1 MYSVLLTQAVVAFNP
16 FSALWEGIK
25 QVLGF
30 IMNLIYMFFAMF
42 GVENMALTIITF
54 TIIIYTLLI
63 PLTVKQQRTMKL
75 NAVIQPEIAAIQK
88 KYKNKKDNESMMK
101 QNEEMQA
108 VYKKYGSSPTGG
120 CLTSFIQLPILLA
133 LYRVL
138 YNVPKYVDSVN
149 QVFVKLS
156 ESIQNTKGF
165 EKLMTEIAPASVK
178 FDLSGLSDSGIT
190 SKITEV
196 LYNLQ
201 GSKWDDLAA
210 AFPKLEGMIEDTHA
224 HVSQINTFMFGMNIA
239 ESPSSVITS
248 GVKAGLWGM
257 VIVAALIPILSGVLS
272 WLSVKVSNTAS
283 GMNQNQADGSD
294 TMQSSLK
301 MMNTIMPIF
310 SVFICY
316 SLPIGVGLYWVFS
329 SLHRVVSYYFIGK
342 HMEKV
347 DVMNIVAKNV
357 EKFNEKQQKKGLPT
371 QRVNMKALANANVKN
386 TEYDEQQREAREQK
400 RKEQIERS
408 TEYYNNSSSGAK
420 PGSLKAK
427 ANMVAQYNE
436 RNVKGTKGSGKNN
449 QKSNAQ
455 TDKRADA
462 VEKPTKNGIE
472 ADGIKK

>member
-63 PLTVKQQRTMKL
+63 PLTIKQQRTMKL
-75 NAVIQPEIAAIQK
+75 NAVIQPEITAIQK

-149 QVFVKLS
+149 KVFVDLS
-156 ESIQNTKGF
+156 EAIQNTKGF

-178 FDLSGLSDSGIT
+178 FDIAGLSDSGIT

-196 LYNLQ
+196 LYNLP
-201 GSKWDDLAA
+201 GESWGKLSDS
-210 AFPKLEGMIEDTHA
+210 FPKLESLITDTHT
-224 HVSQINTFMFGMNIA
+224 HLNHINSFLFDMNIA
-239 ESPSSVITS
+239 ESPASVITT

-257 VIVAALIPILSGVLS
+257 VIVAALIPIISGVLS

-283 GMNQNQADGSD
+283 GMNQNQTGASD
-294 TMQSSLK
+294 SMQSSLK

-329 SLHRVVSYYFIGK
+329 SLHRTVSYYFIGK
-342 HMEKV
+342 HMEKL
-347 DVMNIVAKNV
+347 DVMDIVAKNV

-400 RKEQIERS
+400 RREQIERS

-436 RNVKGTKGSGKNN
+436 RNAKGAKGGKNN
-449 QKSNAQ
+449 QKTNAQ

-462 VEKPTKNGIE
+462 ETKPVKNGIE